1 MLLHICVLYS
11 HIPGQD
17 FVEQYI
23 KAYYLSEHDIV
34 KWIEDHKVSS
44 VECNKGIVTSIR
56 KQWYT
61 LFRIRY

>member
-1 MLLHICVLYS
+1 MLLYICVLYS

-34 KWIEDHKVSS
+34 KWIEEHKVSMGIFYQ
-44 VECNKGIVTSIR
+44 CNAFVSELVAI
-56 KQWYT
+56 
-61 LFRIRY
+61 